1 METEDEEAVVINC
14 YLCSTECTDNH
25 FFVDTLQDSAICESC
40 MRICERC
47 DSTMTSDDDYGWLN
61 GNDLWCISCL
71 ENHANYCDRCSAWHN
86 GSSYYPEDRHGSY
99 CEDCISNA
107 MYCEGCDEYY
117 MDGCNNCDTED
128 YIDGDRIV
136 HDYSY
141 RPDPIF
147 YSSSPDERLYF
158 GIEIEVEAKG
168 GNYETRR
175 NAAQRAHA
183 LEDNQLAY
191 LKNDGSLN
199 CGFEIVT
206 HPMSHDYYMNEAN
219 ELWETLEDLRNNY
232 DMTSWATR
240 TCGLHIHISRTGFNG
255 GAHMHRF
262 LRLVYSNQAFYE
274 LLAGR
279 SSSSWSKFDDVDKA
293 VPTGELN
300 GEGFREWRTVRSY
313 KDKINNGRNTDRYSA
328 VNTQNRATLEMRI
341 FKGTINSGKVKS
353 QINLAH
359 ASVEYTRTLTVKDV
373 RDGALEAP
381 KFAQYIM
388 AHADIYPELATR
400 LEKQY
405 LQVTVG

>member
-1 METEDEEAVVINC
+1 MEENDDEVELFSCAS
-14 YLCSTECTDNH
+14 CSNECNENDLILS
-25 FFVDTLQDSAICESC
+25 DTSDSRVCESC
-40 MRICERC
+40 ARICERC
-47 DSTMTSDDDYGWLN
+47 EDVMSEDYDYGQVDN
-61 GNDLWCISCL
+61 ELWCIGCL
-71 ENHANYCDRCSAWHN
+71 ENHANWCDRCSEWHT
-86 GSSYYPEDRHGSY
+86 GSNYYPQDRSGAY

-117 MDGCNNCDTED
+117 MDGCSNCDTDD
-128 YIDGDRIV
+128 YMDGDRIV

-158 GIEIEVEAKG
+158 GIEIEVEAKDG
-168 GNYETRR
+168 DYDVRR
-175 NAAQRAHA
+175 QGAQYAHK
-183 LEDNQLAY
+183 LEDSQLAY

-219 ELWETLEDLRNNY
+219 ELWDTLEDLRTKYN
-232 DMTSWATR
+232 MKSWATR

-262 LRLVYSNQAFYE
+262 LNLVYSNQAFYE

-279 SSSSWSKFDDVDKA
+279 SSSQWSKFDDVDTA
-293 VPTGELN
+293 VPN
-300 GEGFREWRTVRSY
+300 GQDEEGYTQWKRVRSF
-313 KDKINNGRNTDRYSA
+313 KNKIDSGRNTDRYSA

-359 ASVEYTRTLTVKDV
+359 ASVEYTRRLTVMDV
-373 RDGALEAP
+373 RNGALEASE
-381 KFAQYIM
+381 FAKYIIE
-388 AHADIYPELATR
+388 HADIYPELVAR
-400 LEKQY
+400 LDSQY
-405 LQVTVG
+405 TQVAVG

>member
-1 METEDEEAVVINC
+1 METDEDEVVVINC
-14 YLCSTECTDNH
+14 FVCDTDCTDNE
-25 FFVDTLQDSAICESC
+25 LQLDNGEAVCESC
-40 MRICERC
+40 ARICERC
-47 DSTMTSDDDYGWLN
+47 DGTMTVDDDYGFLN
-61 GNDLWCISCL
+61 GNDLWCMNCL
-71 ENHANYCDRCSAWHN
+71 ENHANWCDRCSEWHN
-86 GSSYYPEDRHGSY
+86 GSNFYPQDRSGSY

-117 MDGCNNCDTED
+117 MDGCNNCDTDD
-128 YIDGDRIV
+128 YMDGDRIV
-136 HDYSY
+136 HDYSF

-147 YSSSPDERLYF
+147 YSSSPEERLYF

-168 GNYETRR
+168 GDYEIRR
-175 NAAQRAHA
+175 NGAQRAHK
-183 LEDNQLAY
+183 LEDSQLAY

-206 HPMSHDYYMNEAN
+206 HPMSHDYYMNEAD
-219 ELWETLEDLRNNY
+219 ELWDTLEDLRTNY
-232 DMTSWATR
+232 DIKSWDTR

-262 LRLVYSNQAFYE
+262 LNLVYSNKALYE

-279 SSSSWSKFDDVDKA
+279 SSSQWSKFDDVDKA
-293 VPTGELN
+293 VRN
-300 GEGFREWRTVRSY
+300 GQDEEGYTQWKSVRSF
-313 KDKINNGRNTDRYSA
+313 KSKITDGRNTDRYSA

-341 FKGTINSGKVKS
+341 FRGTINSGKVKS

-359 ASVEYTRTLTVKDV
+359 ASVEYTRRLTVMDV
-373 RDGALEAP
+373 RNGALEAP
-381 KFAQYIM
+381 QFAKYIM
-388 AHADIYPELATR
+388 EHADIYPELATR

>member
-1 METEDEEAVVINC
+1 METEEEESVITC
-14 YLCSTECTDNH
+14 FSCGTECTDNPI
-25 FFVDTLQDSAICESC
+25 FADTLQDDAICESC
-40 MRICERC
+40 LRICERC
-47 DSTMTSDDDYGWLN
+47 DDTMTVDDDYSFLN

-71 ENHANYCDRCSAWHN
+71 ENHANYCDRCSEWHN

-99 CEDCISNA
+99 CEDCIESA
-107 MYCEGCDEYY
+107 TWCEGCDAYY
-117 MDGCNNCDTED
+117 VDGCNNCDTDD
-128 YIDGDRIV
+128 YSDGDRIV
-136 HDYSY
+136 HDYGY

-158 GIEIEVEAKG
+158 GIEIEVEAKEG
-168 GNYETRR
+168 DYEVRK
-175 NAAQRAHA
+175 NAAQRAYL
-183 LEDNQLAY
+183 LENEQLAY

-206 HPMSHDYYMNEAN
+206 HPMSHDYYMNEAD
-219 ELWETLEDLRNNY
+219 ELWDTLEDLRTKY
-232 DMTSWATR
+232 DMKSWATR

-262 LRLVYSNQAFYE
+262 LNLVYSNQAFYE

-279 SSSSWSKFDDVDKA
+279 SSSQWSKFDDVDTA
-293 VPTGELN
+293 VPN
-300 GEGFREWRTVRSY
+300 GHDEAGYTQWKRVRSF
-313 KDKINNGRNTDRYSA
+313 KNKIDSGRNTDRYSA

-373 RDGALEAP
+373 RDGALKAEQ
-381 KFAQYIM
+381 FAQYIM
-388 AHADIYPELATR
+388 AHADIYPELVAR
-400 LEKQY
+400 LDKQY
-405 LQVTVG
+405 TQVAVG

>member
-1 METEDEEAVVINC
+1 METDEEEAVVINC
-14 YLCSTECTDNH
+14 YLCSSECTDNH
-25 FFVDTLQDSAICESC
+25 YFADTLQDDAICESC
-40 MRICERC
+40 LRICERC
-47 DSTMTSDDDYGWLN
+47 DDTMTRDDDYSHVDGR
-61 GNDLWCISCL
+61 DLWCQSCL
-71 ENHANYCDRCSAWHN
+71 ENHANWCDGCGEWTS
-86 GSSYYPEDRHGSY
+86 GSTYYPEDRNS
-99 CEDCISNA
+99 S
-107 MYCEGCDEYY
+107 YCEGCIENASWCEGCDAYY
-117 MDGCNNCDTED
+117 MDGCSNCDTED
-128 YIDGDRIV
+128 YLDGDRIV
-136 HDYSY
+136 HDYGY

-175 NAAQRAHA
+175 EGARRAHA
-183 LEDNQLAY
+183 LEDSQLAY

-206 HPMSHDYYMNEAN
+206 HPMSHDYYMNEAD
-219 ELWETLEDLRNNY
+219 ELWETLEELRNKY

-262 LRLVYSNQAFYE
+262 LNLVYSNQAFYE

-279 SSSSWSKFDDVDKA
+279 SSSQWSKFDDVDTA
-293 VPTGELN
+293 VPN
-300 GEGFREWRTVRSY
+300 GQDEDGFTQWKRVRSF
-313 KDKINNGRNTDRYSA
+313 KNKINSGRNTDRYSA

-373 RDGALEAP
+373 RDGALKAEQ
-381 KFAQYIM
+381 FAQYIM
-388 AHADIYPELATR
+388 AHADIYPELVAR
-400 LEKQY
+400 LDKQY
-405 LQVTVG
+405 TQVAVG